1 MHLSFRSPFSR
12 SNDSSS
18 RASPSATGTT
28 TTTTA
33 ATPTTVTTTGQSAA
47 TPQAPR
53 KGTSTTRRVGASQD
67 TPASSTTTSTA
78 GGAARTTPPGELGAT
93 GTGSDSNSVLLSE
106 LRNFLSGLS
115 PGQQES
121 AAAAAAASAPV
132 SGGVI
137 GGPSVD
143 FSSAITT
150 DALNPLLNDN
160 PDWIAQLEEHLPDVG
175 TDDTKKQQLR
185 DTISSPQFQ
194 QALGMFSSALQSGQ
208 LGPVVSQFKLSRD
221 AVEAANLGDLEKFVR
236 ALENSAKEVSAKG
249 KPAGTDTSA
258 VTSSEVV
265 EEAQKK
271 EDEDEEMAG

>member
-1 MHLSFRSPFSR
+1 M
-12 SNDSSS
+12 
-18 RASPSATGTT
+18 
-28 TTTTA
+28 
-33 ATPTTVTTTGQSAA
+33 
-47 TPQAPR
+47 
-53 KGTSTTRRVGASQD
+53 
-67 TPASSTTTSTA
+67 
-78 GGAARTTPPGELGAT
+78 
-93 GTGSDSNSVLLSE
+93 
-106 LRNFLSGLS
+106 S
-115 PGQQES
+115 PGQQETA

-249 KPAGTDTSA
+249 KPAGAETTTATAA
-258 VTSSEVV
+258 VTSSEVA
-265 EEAQKK
+265 EDSKKGK